1 MCILVKFVPFFFA
14 DAIKIDS
21 LWDFT
26 SLVKLYMNNNL
37 IEKIEG
43 LQFLTNLKWLGK
55 GYITIILSFLIA
67 ITAITILMSV

>member
-1 MCILVKFVPFFFA
+1 MHFGKICAFFFA

-55 GYITIILSFLIA
+55 GYITIILSFLVA
-67 ITAITILMSV
+67 IRAITILMSV